1 MKNNKKKGGSLA
13 SDYVFKLG
21 NTKCLKGG
29 KKTKSVKSKK
39 SKSVKSKKVKS
50 KKSKSVKSK
59 KVKSKTI
66 KGGGSDW
73 AHTLYSRGPIN
84 VPSTYNE
91 QMFRLFNKTGKFYS
105 SQGKLNEINM

>member
-39 SKSVKSKKVKS
+39 VKS

-59 KVKSKTI
+59 KTKSKKSKSVKSKKAKSKTI
-66 KGGGSDW
+66 KGGGSDFT
-73 AHTLYSRGPIN
+73 HHKVN
-84 VPSTYNE
+84 
-91 QMFRLFNKTGKFYS
+91 
-105 SQGKLNEINM
+105 